1 MLRIILGIVGG
12 VIAGFAAIWLTDMI
26 GHSIYPIPSDVSIG
40 NPEQMGAL
48 IRGMPGGAQA
58 FVVAAW
64 FAGALVGGI
73 VANLIADQRW
83 TAWVIAGF
91 VALASILNIL
101 MIPHPEWM
109 QISAV
114 VAPVLGGLIAAH
126 LARPRRRA
134 GSPTAEG
141 EADAGV

>member
-12 VIAGFAAIWLTDMI
+12 VIAGFVAIWLTDMI
-26 GHSIYPIPSDVSIG
+26 GHSIYPISSDVSIG

-48 IRGMPGGAQA
+48 IRGMPAGAQA

-114 VAPVLGGLIAAH
+114 VAPLLGGLIAAH
-126 LARPRRRA
+126 LARPRREA
-134 GSPTAEG
+134 GNLAAEG